1 MADFVAGPYT
11 ATYGGL
17 DLGLTTQGFTV
28 SHEFF
33 KRMITGDQFGDGPV
47 NAVYRG
53 RAQFVEFESLEAEKA
68 GVYAL
73 AEPYGSTAT
82 SLNSGVIGQFDVA
95 AGDGTGTCAGVSS
108 SLVLTKV
115 ATSCA
120 TPVTLTFPLAILA
133 EGYPVRALYGQDLRT
148 IPLRMRVYPSSSGV
162 FGTRT

>member
-1 MADFVAGPYT
+1 MSDFVAGPYT
-11 ATYGGL
+11 ATYDGA

-68 GVYAL
+68 GVFAL
-73 AEPYGSTAT
+73 AEPYGSTGT
-82 SLNSGVIGQFDVA
+82 NLISGNIGQFDVA
-95 AGDGTGTCAGVSS
+95 AGDGSGTCAGVAKQ
-108 SLVLTKV
+108 LVLTKV

-120 TPVTLTFPLAILA
+120 TPVSLTFPLAILA

-148 IPLRMRVYPSSSGV
+148 IPLRMRVYPNSAGL
-162 FGTRT
+162 FGTRA